1 MATTQMQIG
10 LRTVTPADD
19 SLVFAAYASTRAAEM
34 SLVPWSDEQRSAF
47 LRMQLTAQLTHYQ
60 TYHPQAEHQIILADG
75 RPAGR
80 LYLDRQ
86 SDALHILDLTIL
98 PAFRNLGLGTR
109 ILTDL
114 QAEAAPQ
121 KKAVRIHVEMNSPA
135 FRLYHRLGFGTI
147 ADKGLYILLEWRP
160 DPSAER
166 GQP

>member
-1 MATTQMQIG
+1 MEIA
-10 LRTVTPADD
+10 LRPVTPADNGT
-19 SLVFAAYASTRAAEM
+19 VFAAYASTRAAEM
-34 SLVPWSDEQRSAF
+34 AMVPWTDEQRGAF

-80 LYLDRQ
+80 LCLARQ

-98 PAFRNLGLGTR
+98 PQFRNQGIGTR
-109 ILTDL
+109 LLHDL

-121 KKAVRIHVEMNSPA
+121 DKAVRIHVETHAPEL
-135 FRLYHRLGFGTI
+135 RLYERLGFTTI
-147 ADKGLYILLEWRP
+147 ADKGLHLLLEWRP
-160 DPSAER
+160 DPSTER